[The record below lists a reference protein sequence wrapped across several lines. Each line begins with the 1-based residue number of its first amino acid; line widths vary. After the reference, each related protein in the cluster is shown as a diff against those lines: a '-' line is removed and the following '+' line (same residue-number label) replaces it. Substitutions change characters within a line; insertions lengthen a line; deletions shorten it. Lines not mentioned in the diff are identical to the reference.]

1 MTRPRRSTAPL
12 ALPLGT
18 IAAAAATMALVGR
31 SADLARL
38 AARPTV
44 DTLVALAAS
53 VIGSCV
59 GAWLTGSLLL
69 ATSCLVARLVG
80 RSWRRG
86 ERAVQRWAP
95 RAVRRALVSAMAAGV
110 GLSLGG
116 VAQAATVDPATAD
129 LGWTVTTARTADTA
143 ASPPAPSVG
152 TVSEVRRDSTAA
164 PATSVP
170 GGGNHLVRSGD
181 TLWSIAAAHLPPGA
195 DDAAIARAWPA
206 WYGANV
212 GTIGGDPNL
221 LKPGQVLHSPRTTS
235 ETTDAP
241 SVGGSTS

>member
-1 MTRPRRSTAPL
+1 MTRPRGSTAPL

-18 IAAAAATMALVGR
+18 IAAAAVTVALVGR
-31 SADLARL
+31 SADLAQL
-38 AARPTV
+38 TDRPTV

-53 VIGSCV
+53 VIGACV

-69 ATSCLVARLVG
+69 ATSCLAARLVG

-95 RAVRRALVSAMAAGV
+95 RAVRRALVSAVAAGV

-116 VAQAATVDPATAD
+116 VAQAATVDPATVE
-129 LGWTVTTARTADTA
+129 LGWTVTTTRTADTA
-143 ASPPAPSVG
+143 PSSPTPPVS
-152 TVSEVRRDSTAA
+152 TVSEVRRDSGAA
-164 PATSVP
+164 PATSRP
-170 GGGNHLVRSGD
+170 SAGDHIVRSGD

-206 WYGANV
+206 WYSANV
-212 GTIGGDPNL
+212 GTVGGDPNL
-221 LKPGQVLHSPRTTS
+221 LKPGQVLRPPHATS
-235 ETTDAP
+235 EAP
-241 SVGGSTS
+241 AAGGSTS